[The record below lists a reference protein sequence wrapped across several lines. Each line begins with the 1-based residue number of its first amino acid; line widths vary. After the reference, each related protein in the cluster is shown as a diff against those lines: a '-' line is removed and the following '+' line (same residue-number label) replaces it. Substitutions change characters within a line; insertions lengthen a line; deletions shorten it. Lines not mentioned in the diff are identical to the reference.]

1 MIKIKNLTKSYKSK
15 NTIVNALD
23 NINLEFDKKGLV
35 FVLGE
40 SGSGKSTLLNIIG
53 CLDSYDGGYVCVNNY
68 NLASLNNEQ
77 KAQFRAHN
85 ISFIFQDLNLLNE
98 INVYDNIKISLD
110 LIGVKDES
118 LIDNMAKYLEIED
131 LLDKKVVNL
140 SGGERQRVAIAR
152 SLIKNPK
159 VILADEPTGS
169 LDSLNS
175 ENIMKL
181 IKKISKDALVI
192 VVSHDKDLASK
203 YGDRIIKLEDGKVI
217 FDSKKKKKTNNEIV
231 SNNVIKVDENYKKE
245 TLDYLNKKIE
255 SYNKDVYVSFQ
266 ENERVNYALFKE
278 DIDLG
283 VVYDSEIKIDSS
295 NNYELKKS
303 KLALNNIFKITISNL
318 VSRIKYILLTI
329 VLIAFSFSLYVSSG
343 ALGEFNKNEAYIKT
357 IKEENIKGINFVY
370 FDSLDNKE
378 RISDNIVKELKHET
392 HISRQ
397 YKLKY
402 KLPLNKTVG
411 GSKYLMISG
420 IGEIDDF
427 SNYGYEFKEGNGN
440 FTSYDEIVIEEN
452 MADELLSG
460 EYFKDSVIGK
470 KLVIYDKEYKII
482 GVIKDSSLLKDKVK
496 NQDITS
502 RMIFVKEGFME
513 YFYNNIDVYQD
524 NYIIS
529 SESQDYYASIV
540 FDDYV
545 YNEQLSYV
553 YDDGKSEVK
562 SNDILVSE
570 SIYHQLNDKENVE
583 LTISSTEM
591 IIYKGVFNVVG
602 YYTYNNIEGIDNTN
616 ISNLYGNSILL
627 SSEYKEEIGAN
638 LHYNYQLLMGL
649 KGNNKENEECIKKA
663 ISLGLVISN
672 DFVNKYDIYAS
683 SVESLSTYLNV
694 ASVVFLLIA
703 LVFIISYIKIN
714 VDNNSKTLGTLHA
727 LGFNKYSIVLMS
739 LLEHSIIVLLGLVL
753 SIIISVSI
761 VPLVNLLIT
770 SSMGFYF
777 SSYIISF
784 NSIIS
789 ICVISLFMIVLS
801 LLFSWIK
808 NNKESVNIINNRNE

>member
-318 VSRIKYILLTI
+318 VSRI
-329 VLIAFSFSLYVSSG
+329 
-343 ALGEFNKNEAYIKT
+343 
-357 IKEENIKGINFVY
+357 NIF
-370 FDSLDNKE
+370 
-378 RISDNIVKELKHET
+378 
-392 HISRQ
+392 
-397 YKLKY
+397 
-402 KLPLNKTVG
+402 
-411 GSKYLMISG
+411 
-420 IGEIDDF
+420 
-427 SNYGYEFKEGNGN
+427 
-440 FTSYDEIVIEEN
+440 
-452 MADELLSG
+452 
-460 EYFKDSVIGK
+460 
-470 KLVIYDKEYKII
+470 
-482 GVIKDSSLLKDKVK
+482 
-496 NQDITS
+496 
-502 RMIFVKEGFME
+502 
-513 YFYNNIDVYQD
+513 
-524 NYIIS
+524 
-529 SESQDYYASIV
+529 
-540 FDDYV
+540 
-545 YNEQLSYV
+545 
-553 YDDGKSEVK
+553 
-562 SNDILVSE
+562 
-570 SIYHQLNDKENVE
+570 
-583 LTISSTEM
+583 
-591 IIYKGVFNVVG
+591 
-602 YYTYNNIEGIDNTN
+602 
-616 ISNLYGNSILL
+616 
-627 SSEYKEEIGAN
+627 
-638 LHYNYQLLMGL
+638 
-649 KGNNKENEECIKKA
+649 
-663 ISLGLVISN
+663 
-672 DFVNKYDIYAS
+672 
-683 SVESLSTYLNV
+683 
-694 ASVVFLLIA
+694 FL
-703 LVFIISYIKIN
+703 
-714 VDNNSKTLGTLHA
+714 
-727 LGFNKYSIVLMS
+727 
-739 LLEHSIIVLLGLVL
+739 
-753 SIIISVSI
+753 
-761 VPLVNLLIT
+761 
-770 SSMGFYF
+770 
-777 SSYIISF
+777 
-784 NSIIS
+784 
-789 ICVISLFMIVLS
+789 
-801 LLFSWIK
+801 
-808 NNKESVNIINNRNE
+808 R